1 MISNSGAVTKLIDSF
16 KLRLSVMQ
24 SSFSFTNLESIA
36 IPATGFVAKER
47 LNSSASALK
56 NNPEIDF
63 ETIKL
68 IDTRFQPAFNS
79 IAMGT

>member
-1 MISNSGAVTKLIDSF
+1 MISNSGGVTKLIDSF
-16 KLRLSVMQ
+16 KLRLSVVQ